1 MAYLVVHLYMQTRGV
16 GLLIAT
22 EFTDNKSPNES
33 FPFEWGK

>member
-1 MAYLVVHLYMQTRGV
+1 MAYLVVLLYMQTRGV

-22 EFTDNKSPNES
+22 EFTDNKSPYGL